1 MEIVVTLEH
10 PTLPGLW
17 VSSDGQVYIPA
28 TPHHPAHWTFGTD
41 RGDGYRKFGF
51 KNKRYYI
58 HRIVAE
64 TFIPNPDNKPY
75 IDHIDRN
82 PSNNNV
88 ENLRWVTVSE
98 NNYNSRRNRPVG
110 SQLKDF
116 DTKSEYQ
123 NNKYKTDEEYR
134 NNIKAKL
141 NERYKNDP
149 IFREQQKS
157 RYKNNPDYRKH
168 MLEHKQLKRDLTSHK
183 D

>member
-1 MEIVVTLEH
+1 MKTVTILEH
-10 PTLPGLW
+10 PTLSGLL

-28 TPHHPAHWTFGTD
+28 TLHHPGHWTFGTD

-51 KNKRYYI
+51 KNKRYYV

-82 PSNNNV
+82 PSNNSI

-98 NNYNSRRNRPVG
+98 NNYNSKRNRPVG

-116 DTKSEYQ
+116 ATKKEYQ

-134 NNIKAKL
+134 NNVKARL

-149 IFREQQKS
+149 AFREQQKS
-157 RYKNNPDYRKH
+157 RYKNNPEYRKH
-168 MLEHKQLKRDLTSHK
+168 MLEHKQLKRDLAAHK